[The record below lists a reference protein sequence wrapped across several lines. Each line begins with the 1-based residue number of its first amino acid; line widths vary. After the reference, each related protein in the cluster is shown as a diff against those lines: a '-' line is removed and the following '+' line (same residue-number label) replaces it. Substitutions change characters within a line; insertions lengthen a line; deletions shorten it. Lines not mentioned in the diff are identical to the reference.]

1 MSSAIQESTFKR
13 DLQEYFLTGKEPGE
27 HSLQQFANFMVHA
40 FDYACGLRSYISEA
54 TWTNN
59 VRMCWRAKTLR
70 SVKNKIQN
78 IGRPLNW
85 WEMCDLAGLRL
96 VTTPEDLETV
106 KDSLMHLLEERD
118 VDYRF
123 LDYVHKPKQSGY
135 RAYHFRIT
143 LDDYPI
149 EIQLKD
155 MNMDAW
161 SQFVECLDFYRGED
175 YKHDEEACGHTYA
188 PLMEWLVDKK
198 EPTPGFKKVYDA
210 SYKWL
215 TAIMNAKT
223 DLETV
228 YYQADAEYMLT
239 QIIHGQQFNYMYS
252 NDDDVCASY
261 ILALDATQLDVPDLL
276 MCSGSKGRRVSHLYF
291 TASFAKWSTVTTAL
305 DPIGNLLDP
314 ISSLFKC

>member
-1 MSSAIQESTFKR
+1 MEIQESKFKHNV
-13 DLQEYFLTGKEPGE
+13 QEYFLTGKELDE
-27 HSLQQFANFMVHA
+27 YDLQKFANFMVHA
-40 FDYACGLRSYISEA
+40 FDYVSGLRSYISEA
-54 TWTNN
+54 DWTSN

-70 SVKNKIQN
+70 SIKNKILN

-85 WEMCDLAGLRL
+85 WEMCDLVGLRL
-96 VTTPEDLETV
+96 VTTPEDLEIV
-106 KDSLMHLLEERD
+106 KPRLMHLLDEKGVE
-118 VDYRF
+118 YRF
-123 LDYVHKPKQSGY
+123 LDYVHEPKKSGY
-135 RAYHFRIT
+135 RAYHFRLA
-143 LDDYPI
+143 LDEYPI

-155 MNMDAW
+155 TNMDAW

-175 YKHDEEACGHTYA
+175 FKHNEEACGHTYA

-198 EPTPGFKKVYDA
+198 APITRIKGIYEG

-215 TAIMNAKT
+215 TALMNAKT
-223 DLETV
+223 DLETI
-228 YYQADAEYMLT
+228 YYQSDAEYLLSN
-239 QIIHGQQFNYMYS
+239 IIKGQQFNYMYS

-291 TASFAKWSTVTTAL
+291 SESFGKWSTVTKAL